1 MPENEN
7 AVAQEFETPRLSK
20 WLIALAIISLVSP
33 SCSSYAEDSFPLIK
47 KENQQ
52 TIINSLSHS
61 LCEMAQAS
69 IPIGGDTETAWAAS
83 EVQKLHQEVIT
94 KKRPFL
100 QQMSAIYEMTGYF
113 SYGMNYAIS
122 NFGLYSCPTE
132 ANHALHSMQV
142 CDSLAANVRKSGCKD
157 MMAIADLACHS
168 YYYTQLYLFI
178 LNKINGNEEY
188 KDRDFRYP
196 LQNLGLLRHVYEK
209 QLFGENDFLKAYFV
223 LDAVCFFKTFCS
235 LSSWFSP
242 SEEKYDENRV
252 KIIEYATSL
261 DKVSTPVFEAIYA
274 GEKTALAMTDEE
286 FENFMLQSAEMKV
299 GIMKMITEGM
309 IQIAAK
315 ELSVDE

>member
-1 MPENEN
+1 MNN
-7 AVAQEFETPRLSK
+7 KHYMLLATIVLALS
-20 WLIALAIISLVSP
+20 SSC
-33 SCSSYAEDSFPLIK
+33 CSSYAEDSFPLIK

-52 TIINSLSHS
+52 AIINSLSHS

-69 IPIGGDTETAWAAS
+69 IPIGGDTETSWAVS
-83 EVQKLHQEVIT
+83 EVQKLHQEVTT

-188 KDRDFRYP
+188 KDRDLGYP
-196 LQNLGLLRHVYEK
+196 LQNLGLLRDIYEK

-242 SEEKYDENRV
+242 SDDYITLNVPPRAFSNV
-252 KIIEYATSL
+252 PLQIWSL
-261 DKVSTPVFEAIYA
+261 
-274 GEKTALAMTDEE
+274 
-286 FENFMLQSAEMKV
+286 
-299 GIMKMITEGM
+299 
-309 IQIAAK
+309 
-315 ELSVDE
+315 